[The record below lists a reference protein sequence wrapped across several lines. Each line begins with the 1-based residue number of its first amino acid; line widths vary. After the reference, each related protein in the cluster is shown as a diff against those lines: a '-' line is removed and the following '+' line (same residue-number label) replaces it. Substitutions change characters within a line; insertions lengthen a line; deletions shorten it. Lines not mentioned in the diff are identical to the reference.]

1 MSTWLGNDTDFP
13 HKDEY
18 SVCTRDRFFGDSLFG
33 NIILVILCPLT
44 YLLYIMSNEWKVVG
58 YFKSMQDAIEF
69 KSIIRFPKQNRG
81 MVSFLKGYSKTGP
94 IITGT
99 PAGTNK
105 RFTMQDWNIA
115 TL

>member
-1 MSTWLGNDTDFP
+1 MSRWLGEDTDFP
-13 HKDEY
+13 HNNEY
-18 SVCTRDRFFGDSLFG
+18 TVCIRDGIFD
-33 NIILVILCPLT
+33 
-44 YLLYIMSNEWKVVG
+44 EWKVIA
-58 YFKSMQDAIEF
+58 YFDKYDDAIEF

-99 PAGTNK
+99 PAGAN
-105 RFTMQDWNIA
+105 RFTMQDWKIA